1 MNSSLIGKIEKA
13 KRYAQ
18 EPNRAQFQK
27 FEVLFRGSNNA
38 HRVAFDG
45 GRWHCDCNFF
55 ALYDVCSH
63 TMAMQRI
70 LGEMVPTGD
79 EDASLGTGER
89 TGTA

>member
-18 EPNRAQFQK
+18 EPGRAQIQK
-27 FEVLFRGSNNA
+27 LEVTFRGSHDA
-38 HRVAFDG
+38 HRITFDA

-70 LGEMVPTGD
+70 LGDMVPSEGD
-79 EDASLGTGER
+79 NSPLGTGER
-89 TGTA
+89 TGPA

>member
-18 EPNRAQFQK
+18 EPGRAQFRH
-27 FEVLFRGSNNA
+27 FELDFRGSHDA
-38 HRVAFDG
+38 HRVTFDR
-45 GRWHCDCNFF
+45 GRWQCDCNFF

-70 LGEMVPTGD
+70 LREMLPAESD
-79 EDASLGTGER
+79 EAPVAAADAS
-89 TGTA
+89 

>member
-18 EPNRAQFQK
+18 EPGRAQFQK
-27 FEVLFRGSNNA
+27 FEVTFRGSHDA
-38 HRVAFDG
+38 HRITFDG

-70 LGEMVPTGD
+70 LGDMVPTEGD
-79 EDASLGTGER
+79 NAPLSTGER

>member
-18 EPNRAQFQK
+18 EPGRVQFK
-27 FEVLFRGSNNA
+27 RLDADFRGSHDS
-38 HRVAFDG
+38 HRVTLEQ
-45 GRWHCDCNFF
+45 GRWHCDCAFF

-70 LGEMVPTGD
+70 LSEMLPAEAEEASVTVAA
-79 EDASLGTGER
+79 DASK
-89 TGTA
+89 